1 MAQSPS
7 EFPRRDDRG
16 NESVIDP
23 HARFNGKYVSDRDL
37 RIEGE
42 AQGEIECQGTLII
55 SPQARVR
62 SAIKA
67 HNVIVN
73 GDYEG
78 DVDCGG
84 RFEIGST
91 GRVKGNIKTQVL
103 VVKEGAHWEGGVT
116 MTREPGARPTA
127 PAPTPAQQPAPIRR
141 QAPAALAAASSAR
154 ASATARGAAR
164 RAARGPAGR
173 TGRPGARPSRRPL
186 APVPVSG
193 AIAAAIGLGAAGAG
207 RGHAGRPRRV
217 RPSRLDRRRRA
228 RRLARRV
235 GRRSRPV
242 RLHCA
247 RAPSRSSSH
256 HSSPRGASTS
266 TASGPMRWRSWPPAT
281 GRGPPRPPRPGG
293 PAPRR
298 TDELRPSEPGSR
310 PVRHRD
316 GAAPPPRRREADR
329 AARQLLRQAR
339 RDGAVREGIGLADRH
354 ATGSLSIPSSASP
367 SRRSPR

>member
-1 MAQSPS
+1 MVFGSKREPKPDSLSREDVVGNLYPDSLTSEVDVAQSPS
-7 EFPRRDDRG
+7 EFPRTSDRG

-116 MTREPGARPTA
+116 MTREPGARPAAT
-127 PAPTPAQQPAPIRR
+127 PTGPGTGAQQPQR
-141 QAPAALAAASSAR
+141 QGGGAASGGSIFSKGER
-154 ASATARGAAR
+154 QG
-164 RAARGPAGR
+164 GDQPAG
-173 TGRPGARPSRRPL
+173 A
-186 APVPVSG
+186 
-193 AIAAAIGLGAAGAG
+193 
-207 RGHAGRPRRV
+207 
-217 RPSRLDRRRRA
+217 
-228 RRLARRV
+228 
-235 GRRSRPV
+235 
-242 RLHCA
+242 
-247 RAPSRSSSH
+247 
-256 HSSPRGASTS
+256 
-266 TASGPMRWRSWPPAT
+266 
-281 GRGPPRPPRPGG
+281 
-293 PAPRR
+293 
-298 TDELRPSEPGSR
+298 E
-310 PVRHRD
+310 
-316 GAAPPPRRREADR
+316 
-329 AARQLLRQAR
+329 Q
-339 RDGAVREGIGLADRH
+339 REGQPAGQ
-354 ATGSLSIPSSASP
+354 GGQ
-367 SRRSPR
+367 

>member
-1 MAQSPS
+1 MVFGSKRETKPDSLSREDVVGNLYPDSLTSEVDVAQSSS
-7 EFPRRDDRG
+7 EFPRTTDRG

-116 MTREPGARPTA
+116 MTREPGARPST
-127 PAPTPAQQPAPIRR
+127 PAPQPAQR
-141 QAPAALAAASSAR
+141 Q
-154 ASATARGAAR
+154 GA
-164 RAARGPAGR
+164 
-173 TGRPGARPSRRPL
+173 
-186 APVPVSG
+186 
-193 AIAAAIGLGAAGAG
+193 
-207 RGHAGRPRRV
+207 
-217 RPSRLDRRRRA
+217 
-228 RRLARRV
+228 
-235 GRRSRPV
+235 
-242 RLHCA
+242 
-247 RAPSRSSSH
+247 
-256 HSSPRGASTS
+256 
-266 TASGPMRWRSWPPAT
+266 
-281 GRGPPRPPRPGG
+281 
-293 PAPRR
+293 
-298 TDELRPSEPGSR
+298 
-310 PVRHRD
+310 
-316 GAAPPPRRREADR
+316 GAAPPAGGNAQGGSIFSKGDR
-329 AARQLLRQAR
+329 GGEQAAQ
-339 RDGAVREGIGLADRH
+339 REGQPAGQ
-354 ATGSLSIPSSASP
+354 GGGE
-367 SRRSPR
+367 

>member
-1 MAQSPS
+1 MVFGSKREPKPDSLSREDVVGNLYPDSLTSEVDVAQSPS
-7 EFPRRDDRG
+7 EFPRTSDRG

-116 MTREPGARPTA
+116 MTREPGARP
-127 PAPTPAQQPAPIRR
+127 APTPGAGGGSGAAQGGGQQRQAQSQGGGSGGGSIFSKGEREGQQREGQQREGQPAG
-141 QAPAALAAASSAR
+141 Q
-154 ASATARGAAR
+154 
-164 RAARGPAGR
+164 
-173 TGRPGARPSRRPL
+173 
-186 APVPVSG
+186 
-193 AIAAAIGLGAAGAG
+193 
-207 RGHAGRPRRV
+207 
-217 RPSRLDRRRRA
+217 
-228 RRLARRV
+228 
-235 GRRSRPV
+235 
-242 RLHCA
+242 
-247 RAPSRSSSH
+247 
-256 HSSPRGASTS
+256 
-266 TASGPMRWRSWPPAT
+266 
-281 GRGPPRPPRPGG
+281 GG
-293 PAPRR
+293 
-298 TDELRPSEPGSR
+298 G
-310 PVRHRD
+310 
-316 GAAPPPRRREADR
+316 GG
-329 AARQLLRQAR
+329 Q
-339 RDGAVREGIGLADRH
+339 
-354 ATGSLSIPSSASP
+354 
-367 SRRSPR
+367 

>member
-1 MAQSPS
+1 MVFGSKRETKPDSLSREDVVGNLYPDSLSSEVDVAQPS
-7 EFPRRDDRG
+7 TEFPRTADRG

-62 SAIKA
+62 SAITA

-127 PAPTPAQQPAPIRR
+127 PAPQADQPAQGGKGSGGENQQRGQGGQGGGSIFSKGERQAQAAEQREGQPAG
-141 QAPAALAAASSAR
+141 Q
-154 ASATARGAAR
+154 
-164 RAARGPAGR
+164 
-173 TGRPGARPSRRPL
+173 
-186 APVPVSG
+186 
-193 AIAAAIGLGAAGAG
+193 
-207 RGHAGRPRRV
+207 
-217 RPSRLDRRRRA
+217 
-228 RRLARRV
+228 
-235 GRRSRPV
+235 
-242 RLHCA
+242 
-247 RAPSRSSSH
+247 
-256 HSSPRGASTS
+256 
-266 TASGPMRWRSWPPAT
+266 
-281 GRGPPRPPRPGG
+281 GG
-293 PAPRR
+293 
-298 TDELRPSEPGSR
+298 G
-310 PVRHRD
+310 
-316 GAAPPPRRREADR
+316 G
-329 AARQLLRQAR
+329 Q
-339 RDGAVREGIGLADRH
+339 
-354 ATGSLSIPSSASP
+354 
-367 SRRSPR
+367 

>member
-1 MAQSPS
+1 MVFGSKRETKPEGLSREDVVGNLYPDSLTSEVDVAQSPS

-67 HNVIVN
+67 HNVVVN

-116 MTREPGARPTA
+116 MTREPGARP
-127 PAPTPAQQPAPIRR
+127 
-141 QAPAALAAASSAR
+141 AA
-154 ASATARGAAR
+154 
-164 RAARGPAGR
+164 
-173 TGRPGARPSRRPL
+173 
-186 APVPVSG
+186 
-193 AIAAAIGLGAAGAG
+193 
-207 RGHAGRPRRV
+207 
-217 RPSRLDRRRRA
+217 
-228 RRLARRV
+228 
-235 GRRSRPV
+235 
-242 RLHCA
+242 
-247 RAPSRSSSH
+247 
-256 HSSPRGASTS
+256 
-266 TASGPMRWRSWPPAT
+266 PAT
-281 GRGPPRPPRPGG
+281 GGG
-293 PAPRR
+293 QPAQRQGGA
-298 TDELRPSEPGSR
+298 SGGQS
-310 PVRHRD
+310 
-316 GAAPPPRRREADR
+316 AAPAGSIFSKGEREA
-329 AARQLLRQAR
+329 APAGSEQ
-339 RDGAVREGIGLADRH
+339 REGQP
-354 ATGSLSIPSSASP
+354 ATQGGGQ
-367 SRRSPR
+367 

>member
-1 MAQSPS
+1 MVFGSKRETKPDSLSREDVVGNLYPDSLTSEVDVAQAPS
-7 EFPRRDDRG
+7 EFPRTSDRG

-116 MTREPGARPTA
+116 MTREPGARPAAQTA
-127 PAPTPAQQPAPIRR
+127 TGPAGSQPAASR
-141 QAPAALAAASSAR
+141 QAPAAGASGGSIFSKGERQGGDQANAEQR
-154 ASATARGAAR
+154 EGQ
-164 RAARGPAGR
+164 PAGQ
-173 TGRPGARPSRRPL
+173 
-186 APVPVSG
+186 
-193 AIAAAIGLGAAGAG
+193 
-207 RGHAGRPRRV
+207 
-217 RPSRLDRRRRA
+217 
-228 RRLARRV
+228 
-235 GRRSRPV
+235 
-242 RLHCA
+242 
-247 RAPSRSSSH
+247 
-256 HSSPRGASTS
+256 
-266 TASGPMRWRSWPPAT
+266 
-281 GRGPPRPPRPGG
+281 GG
-293 PAPRR
+293 
-298 TDELRPSEPGSR
+298 G
-310 PVRHRD
+310 
-316 GAAPPPRRREADR
+316 GG
-329 AARQLLRQAR
+329 Q
-339 RDGAVREGIGLADRH
+339 
-354 ATGSLSIPSSASP
+354 
-367 SRRSPR
+367 

>member
-1 MAQSPS
+1 MVFGSKRETKPDSLSREDVVGNLYPDTLTSEVDVAQSPS
-7 EFPRRDDRG
+7 EFPRTSDRG

-116 MTREPGARPTA
+116 MTREPGARPAPSA
-127 PAPTPAQQPAPIRR
+127 PANAPANAPAQRGGNAQGGSSGGSIFSKGDRQGSGDQANAEQREGQPAG
-141 QAPAALAAASSAR
+141 Q
-154 ASATARGAAR
+154 
-164 RAARGPAGR
+164 
-173 TGRPGARPSRRPL
+173 
-186 APVPVSG
+186 SG
-193 AIAAAIGLGAAGAG
+193 
-207 RGHAGRPRRV
+207 
-217 RPSRLDRRRRA
+217 
-228 RRLARRV
+228 
-235 GRRSRPV
+235 
-242 RLHCA
+242 
-247 RAPSRSSSH
+247 
-256 HSSPRGASTS
+256 
-266 TASGPMRWRSWPPAT
+266 
-281 GRGPPRPPRPGG
+281 
-293 PAPRR
+293 
-298 TDELRPSEPGSR
+298 
-310 PVRHRD
+310 
-316 GAAPPPRRREADR
+316 
-329 AARQLLRQAR
+329 Q
-339 RDGAVREGIGLADRH
+339 
-354 ATGSLSIPSSASP
+354 
-367 SRRSPR
+367 